1 MSRSLGKRWTLDMRS
16 VKDELCARVA
26 FTVSRTSMNALR
38 AQRGSR
44 ASERH
49 SCTAFTVNVI
59 L

>member
-1 MSRSLGKRWTLDMRS
+1 MHSIHF
-16 VKDELCARVA
+16 VKDERCARVA

-38 AQRGSR
+38 AQRCSR

-49 SCTAFTVNVI
+49 SSTAFTVNVI